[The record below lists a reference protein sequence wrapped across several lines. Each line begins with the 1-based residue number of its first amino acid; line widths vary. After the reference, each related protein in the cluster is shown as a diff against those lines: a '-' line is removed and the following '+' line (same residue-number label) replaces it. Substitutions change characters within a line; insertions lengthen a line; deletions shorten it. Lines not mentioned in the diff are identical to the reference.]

1 MDTIIGIIIDLI
13 VGAAAGW
20 LAGKIMHSEG
30 SLLRNVILG
39 IVGGVIGSILLGII
53 GIGASGIIGGI
64 VVSVIGACALVALV
78 RAITKK

>member
-30 SLLRNVILG
+30 SLLRNVILC
-39 IVGGVIGSILLGII
+39 IVGGVIGSILLCII